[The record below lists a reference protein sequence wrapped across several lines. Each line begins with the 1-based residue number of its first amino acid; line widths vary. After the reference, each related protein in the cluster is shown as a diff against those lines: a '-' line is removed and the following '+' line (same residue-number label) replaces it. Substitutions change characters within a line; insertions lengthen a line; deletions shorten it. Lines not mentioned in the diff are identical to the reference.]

1 MLLTIS
7 HIDRHSGVVTLSDG
21 SRWRVGPI
29 DRPLIAA
36 WRPGHKVTLSGP
48 GPPRA
53 VRNDDLASAALVR
66 AG

>member
-1 MLLTIS
+1 MRLTIAR
-7 HIDRHSGVVTLSDG
+7 IDHRSGAVTLSDG
-21 SRWRVGPI
+21 SRWQVGPI
-29 DRPLIAA
+29 DRPLVAA

-53 VRNDDLASAALVR
+53 LRNDDLGSAALVR